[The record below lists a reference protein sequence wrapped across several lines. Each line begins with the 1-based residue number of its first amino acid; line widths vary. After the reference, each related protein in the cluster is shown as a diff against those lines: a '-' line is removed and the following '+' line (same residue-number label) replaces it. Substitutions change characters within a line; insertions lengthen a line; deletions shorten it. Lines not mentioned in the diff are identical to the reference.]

1 MLLRDYVREARISN
15 TPKSGLV
22 VGSAPN
28 IKKIKNLFFNGTI
41 IGVGDVP
48 WRASN
53 LARFDYWVC
62 ANTYFPI
69 PWERKHKKALELSN
83 AKVLIASN
91 VVENYELVLDEVF
104 QKIEDSGLLSQ
115 YLFYDQ
121 RHFNGVLCNPP
132 KSCCKFYRRYL
143 NESTIQELV
152 SSSYSDSDSPAYSEG
167 TTVALH
173 GYALAIL
180 LQLNPIYLI
189 GIELPEKLS
198 DYKAYKNWK
207 RPGEK
212 IKSKLKRLL
221 LQNLPFIPTK
231 PIDFSGKKEE
241 ILEDFRK
248 LCAVGESVGIK
259 TYSLSETSPL
269 NTVPGINFTSSID
282 Q

>member
-1 MLLRDYVREARISN
+1 MLLGDYVREVRTSN
-15 TPKSGLV
+15 AKKSGLV

-28 IKKIKNLFFNGTI
+28 IKNLRNLFFDGTI

-48 WRASN
+48 WRASK

-69 PWERKHKKALELSN
+69 PWEEKHKKALERST
-83 AKVLIASN
+83 AKILIASN
-91 VVENYELVLDEVF
+91 VVENYELVLNEVF
-104 QKIEDSGLLSQ
+104 QKIEGSELLSK

-121 RHFNGVLCNPP
+121 RHFNGALCKPP
-132 KSCCKFYRRYL
+132 KSCCEFYKRYL

-152 SSSYSDSDSPAYSEG
+152 SLNSLNSSSPAYSEG

-207 RPGEK
+207 RPDEK

-259 TYSLSETSPL
+259 TYSLSQTSPL